1 MLKWITNRFPRKPA
15 IQKTCENCNYYYTGH
30 IDGRVNCMQCG
41 KGHRLIA
48 DEDMKIEHRP
58 YDDLDEKTI
67 RVTESGWHDS
77 GRKTGDV
84 MLGRLDCPDWKRQEF
99 RLDLGN
105 PEYD

>member
-1 MLKWITNRFPRKPA
+1 MLKWLKNKFPRKPA
-15 IQKTCENCNYYYTGH
+15 IPTTCKNCNYYYAGH
-30 IDGRVNCMQCG
+30 IDRRVNYMKCT

-48 DEDMKIEHRP
+48 DEDMKIEHHMYGDP
-58 YDDLDEKTI
+58 DEKII

-84 MLGRLDCPDWKRQEF
+84 MLGRLDCPNWKRQKF